1 MEVIQELANQLG
13 VAAESLLSAYAPYYL
28 GQTIGEAILTFVMFV
43 IMIIVVV
50 ISLNIMFKAY
60 NNDYNSNTS
69 ELIISIAFTIAV
81 IAGIISCLSFMIFYT
96 VLPNAVGAIMS
107 PQGAAIADIIN
118 RVTGVI

>member
-13 VAAESLLSAYAPYYL
+13 VAAESLLSVYVPYYL
-28 GQTIGEAILTFVMFV
+28 GQTIGGTILTFVMFV

-50 ISLNIMFKAY
+50 TSLNIMFKAY

-69 ELIISIAFTIAV
+69 ELIISIAFTITV

-96 VLPNAVGAIMS
+96 ALPNAVGAIMS